1 MVELPKTETELQGL
15 IDEAVKNATDKLKQ
29 EYDGKFAA
37 QRTKHKEELD
47 SIKASI
53 GKSAEEIAQQKLQE
67 QQEADQKELTELRA
81 FKKSKT
87 IEERLGK
94 EGLPTFLK
102 NDSRLL
108 SANEEDFDKVLKEV
122 KKEYEAVLPKG
133 NQHSTVVQTSTG
145 NKPSPSEQ
153 EQANIAFGKALQE
166 LVGKK

>member
-1 MVELPKTETELQGL
+1 MVELPKTEAELQAYVEEK
-15 IDEAVKNATDKLKQ
+15 INAATTAIKS
-29 EYDGKFAA
+29 EYDGKFAT
-37 QRTKHKEELD
+37 QRKKHDEE
-47 SIKASI
+47 IAKIRAEA
-53 GKSAEEIAQQKLQE
+53 GKSAEELAQQRIKE